1 MAFTQ
6 GRGTV
11 LIAAVDYGTEI
22 TEVNF
27 EFSKGVVDIPAT
39 FGSDDADI
47 ETGSTERNV
56 TLSFL
61 TAFSATSFHETLRA
75 AFEGTGEATFNI
87 LLEPGA
93 VGTSNP
99 RRSGTLL
106 INSLETVGEVGA
118 LRTQSQTYRIKPG
131 TYVKA
136 SV

>member
-6 GRGTV
+6 GRGTT
-11 LIAAVDYGTEI
+11 LFAAVDHGAEI

-27 EFSKGVVDIPAT
+27 EFSKEVVDIPAT
-39 FGSDDADI
+39 FGTDDADI
-47 ETGSTERNV
+47 ETGATERNL
-56 TLSFL
+56 TLTFL
-61 TAFSATSFHETLRA
+61 TAFSATSFHELLRA
-75 AFEGTGEATFNI
+75 GYEGSGEVAFNI
-87 LLEPGA
+87 LLEPGV

-99 RRSGTLL
+99 RRTGTIL